1 MYGAIRLFLFEGGSE
16 ASGTGV
22 AMEAEGSRCVH
33 NCVPVREGNCWG
45 CCKFREKGANGVH
58 HCGGEIE
65 RGALFQ
71 KGRYRANVVSHVGQ
85 ELAVVAKTAK
95 EAAKLFDVRRHWH
108 ACQGGN
114 AIIVGA
120 NAIGRDDVA
129 QTVDT
134 CGTDPGFIRR
144 ELQAMEAQTR
154 EEGS

>member
-1 MYGAIRLFLFEGGSE
+1 MFLFEGGSE

-22 AMEAEGSRCVH
+22 AVEAEGSRCVN
-33 NCVPVREGNCWG
+33 NCVPVREDKYWG
-45 CCKFREKGANGVH
+45 CCEFREKGANGALL
-58 HCGGEIE
+58 CGGEIE

-71 KGRYRANVVSHVGQ
+71 KGHYRADVVSHVGQ
-85 ELAVVAKTAK
+85 ELAVVAQTAK
-95 EAAKLFDVRRHWH
+95 ETAKLFDVRRHWH

-120 NAIGRDDVA
+120 NAIGGDDVA

-134 CGTDPGFIRR
+134 CGTDPGFIRG
-144 ELQAMEAQTR
+144 ELQAMEAQTH

>member
-1 MYGAIRLFLFEGGSE
+1 MFEGGSE

-22 AMEAEGSRCVH
+22 SVEAEGSRCVN
-33 NCVPVREGNCWG
+33 NCVPVREDKYWG
-45 CCKFREKGANGVH
+45 CCEFREKGANGVL

-71 KGRYRANVVSHVGQ
+71 KGRYRTDVVSLVGQ

-129 QTVDT
+129 QKVDT
-134 CGTDPGFIRR
+134 CGTDPGFIRG

-154 EEGS
+154 EEGR